1 MAFGCS
7 ASAEVAGR
15 DCKPARRYAPIARL
29 REAARRVRTEI
40 YGDRFVT
47 LSTIVGWVQ
56 LHRKWI
62 AIGFAMI
69 APWIWLVG
77 LDRLLRRTR

>member
-1 MAFGCS
+1 L
-7 ASAEVAGR
+7 V
-15 DCKPARRYAPIARL
+15 
-29 REAARRVRTEI
+29 
-40 YGDRFVT
+40 VT
-47 LSTIVGWVQ
+47 LSTIVGWVE

-62 AIGFAMI
+62 AIGVALI